1 MEKVLVWDSVRN
13 RIPDGV
19 YYNRKSIPYKY
30 DRYEVIIDCGYV
42 QERIFV
48 YVNGEE
54 FTGLTDNSGVYR
66 LFVRLKLGVNKFKYR
81 VVNQI
86 GWKEFEIEVTNEAV
100 LSHGIA
106 EAGRVELETVKGVMY
121 DNFSETA
128 VDMTRF
134 KHVLDYD
141 KISDKYKYGEA
152 LEAYKQWIDRY
163 RAVRLLGNVEWN
175 GVTGFVGKTR
185 SWICNANL
193 IKGWQYNRLEGFS
206 LDKKFYNLIVNRM
219 NDNLIFNKNK
229 NLVLVVEENESLS
242 IVENVDFF
250 RKVLQYNGDGISR
263 IFAECSYYDM
273 ELVSDWVV
281 EVYLRS
287 NIKISNRVKIG
298 IGYTKENRFTTISVP
313 LVDNNWRRY
322 VIQLS
327 EDKVPDVAVI
337 ELFGINKEGLINNEE
352 FSGFSSF
359 VFSEQGKIIFI
370 DIPELIPYPQGSW
383 LQIGSWRV
391 RRGRW
396 KNTTSLYIGSFRP
409 VKSVG
414 MYVGVEEG
422 IENIDREN
430 IKIMGDVVER
440 VLPVWVKNY
449 KKLGKVFGYW
459 DDGLKYCNMYNCYYD
474 EDKRAVVNK
483 QIYKY
488 NVPLEYASFNM
499 ARFGWLATQ
508 RFGILRKDGEVIVK
522 DDGSLVDM
530 VSWDWVSADTI
541 KINHDYFELI
551 DKWDFSF
558 EAYTAVV
565 SGVIEISPVLLGS
578 EYDVIVDGLV
588 EYGISG
594 LIKYRQI
601 TENIVFDKNGVG
613 KLKNK
618 AVIKKGIDV
627 VDIKSGN
634 VIQVEFSDNETIQ
647 ITDNNKVDRGIVSYY
662 VEGFKL
668 DRDYKVWWK
677 GSNSLSGFGDIEWE
691 QVNFLDS
698 VKKRI
703 YNQLKVELF
712 GDKEKEFYRVKGLY
726 LRVIK
731 EVEV

>member
-19 YYNRKSIPYKY
+19 YYNRNSIPY
-30 DRYEVIIDCGYV
+30 RYEGYEIIIDCGYV
-42 QERIFV
+42 KESIFV

-54 FTGLTDNSGVYR
+54 FTGLTDNSGVYK
-66 LFVRLKLGVNKFKYR
+66 LFVKLKLGVNKFKYR

-106 EAGRVELETVKGVMY
+106 EAGRVELGIVKDVMY
-121 DNFSETA
+121 DSFSETA

-141 KISDKYKYGEA
+141 RISDKYKYGEV
-152 LEAYKQWIDRY
+152 LETYKQWIDRY

-175 GVTGFVGKTR
+175 GVTGFIGKTR

-193 IKGWQYNRLEGFS
+193 IKGWPYIS
-206 LDKKFYNLIVNRM
+206 LDKKSYNLIVSNIH
-219 NDNLIFNKNK
+219 DSLIFNNNK
-229 NLVLVVEENESLS
+229 NLVLFCEGNASLS
-242 IVENVDFF
+242 IVENTDLFGE
-250 RKVLQYNGDGISR
+250 VLQYNGDGISR

-281 EVYLRS
+281 EIYLRS
-287 NIKISNRVKIG
+287 NIEIIDGIEIG
-298 IGYTKENRFTTISVP
+298 IGYTKENRFKTVGVP
-313 LVDNNWRRY
+313 LVDSNWRRY
-322 VIQLS
+322 VIQLD
-327 EDKVPDVAVI
+327 EDKVPDVAVV
-337 ELFGINKEGLINNEE
+337 ELLGIQKVGGGEKGLVGKD
-352 FSGFSSF
+352 GFVLGGF
-359 VFSEQGKIIFI
+359 VFSEGGKVLFANAN
-370 DIPELIPYPQGSW
+370 EGAPYPPGSW

-396 KNTTSLYIGSFRP
+396 KTTTSLYTGSFRP
-409 VKSVG
+409 VKSIG
-414 MYVGVEEG
+414 MYVGVEQG
-422 IENIDREN
+422 INNIDSEN
-430 IKIMGDVVER
+430 IKMIGDVVER
-440 VLPVWVKNY
+440 VLPVWVKDY
-449 KKLGKVFGYW
+449 KKLGKIFGYW
-459 DDGLKYCNMYNCYYD
+459 DDGLTNCNLYNCYYD
-474 EDKRAVVNK
+474 EDKKAVINK
-483 QIYKY
+483 PIYKY
-488 NVPLEYASFNM
+488 NVPLEYVSFNM
-499 ARFGWLATQ
+499 ARSGWLATQ

-522 DDGSLVDM
+522 DDGSLIDM

-541 KINHDYFELI
+541 KINNDYFELI

-565 SGVIEISPVLLGS
+565 SKVIELPYTLLGS
-578 EYDVIVDGLV
+578 EYDVIVDGLI

-594 LIKYRQI
+594 LIEYRQI
-601 TENIVFDKNGVG
+601 TENIVFDKNRMGN
-613 KLKNK
+613 LKNK
-618 AVIKKGIDV
+618 AVIEKGINV

-634 VIQVEFSDNETIQ
+634 VIQAKFIDNETIQ
-647 ITDNNKVDRGIVSYY
+647 ITDNNKIDSGTVSYY
-662 VEGFKL
+662 IEGVNL
-668 DRDYKVWWK
+668 DREYKVWWR
-677 GSNSLSGFGDIEWE
+677 GSDSLLRFGDVEWE

-698 VKKRI
+698 VKKRK

-712 GDKEKEFYRVKGLY
+712 GNKEQGFYKVKGLY